1 MDLAAWDQQLFTL
14 LHLPLLDLLGE
25 PVWRWLTSLALPLT
39 LLLVTSAWG
48 WHARRPLLPVGIALA
63 TGLLAEQLSSRVL
76 KPFVGR
82 PRPCSVEDLSSL
94 ACTGGLSMPSSHAI
108 SICAGIG
115 VLWFL
120 YPKLRPLYLL
130 GAGLFILSRLALGV
144 HYPGDLLV
152 GSLLGCAISWSV
164 GKRLLRTPWA
174 RP

>member
-1 MDLAAWDQQLFTL
+1 
-14 LHLPLLDLLGE
+14 
-25 PVWRWLTSLALPLT
+25 
-39 LLLVTSAWG
+39 
-48 WHARRPLLPVGIALA
+48 
-63 TGLLAEQLSSRVL
+63 
-76 KPFVGR
+76 
-82 PRPCSVEDLSSL
+82 
-94 ACTGGLSMPSSHAI
+94 MPSSHAI